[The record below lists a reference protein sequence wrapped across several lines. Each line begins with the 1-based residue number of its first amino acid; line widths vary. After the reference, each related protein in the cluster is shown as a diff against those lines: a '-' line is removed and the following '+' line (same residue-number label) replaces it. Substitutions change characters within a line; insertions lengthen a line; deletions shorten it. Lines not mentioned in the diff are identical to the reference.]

1 MEILNRLNITS
12 AKIIRLE
19 ELEDFDQKFQ
29 SNIVNNLGNSAYCL
43 VVKLETKK
51 FVRVTFYPLSLPT
64 ILKLSFKGHNLTL
77 REIEIL
83 SNEIQKFK
91 IIHSTGLVMIEQNLV
106 FEFYL
111 NLNLGDD
118 KYKDLISLIDKHK
131 SKFKDIK
138 LEKIVLEINK

>member
-1 MEILNRLNITS
+1 
-12 AKIIRLE
+12 
-19 ELEDFDQKFQ
+19 
-29 SNIVNNLGNSAYCL
+29 
-43 VVKLETKK
+43 
-51 FVRVTFYPLSLPT
+51 
-64 ILKLSFKGHNLTL
+64 LKLSFKGHNLTL